1 MRSHGWFKKEARRI
15 LVMNKRAKEL
25 QKCWEEKSILE
36 LWHNQVIQHHK
47 EMYKG
52 IGLAKFPQDLWTY
65 EKLINDTDPEIIL
78 EIGTNEGGF
87 TRWLYDRL
95 VSLNTLDRNKKPR
108 TVIGLDINIGLAR
121 RNLKELMENKFAEV
135 SIKLLECNLLDKIS
149 INSALQ
155 EIQKMSNGKSV
166 LIIEDSGHT
175 YETTKAALD
184 SFSGLLKLS
193 EWFIV
198 EDTCVDLEALREC
211 KEWPRGALKATED
224 FLLLNSHFERSNL
237 NHMYEITC
245 HPFGFLQKTS

>member
-1 MRSHGWFKKEARRI
+1 
-15 LVMNKRAKEL
+15 MNKRAEAL
-25 QKCWEEKSILE
+25 QKRWGEKSVME

-47 EMYKG
+47 ETYKG

-65 EKLINDTDPEIIL
+65 EKLIGDTDPEIIL

-95 VSLNTLDRNKKPR
+95 ASLNTLSRNRKSR

-121 RNLKELMENKFAEV
+121 RNLNELMENNFADV

-149 INSALQ
+149 IKLALE
-155 EIQKMSNGKSV
+155 EIQNIANGKSF

-184 SFSGLLKLS
+184 SFAGLLKLN

-211 KEWPRGALKATED
+211 KEWPRGALRATED
-224 FLLLNSHFERSNL
+224 FLSSNSHFQRTNL
-237 NHMYEITC
+237 NHIYEITC